1 MKIKYTNQ
9 EQIGDA
15 VMAIMGFFGILA
27 GACCIGM
34 LLAITKAILMFFGI
48 ENNL

>member
-1 MKIKYTNQ
+1 MKIKYSNQ
-9 EQIGDA
+9 EQICDA
-15 VMAIMGFFGILA
+15 VVAIMGFFGILA

>member
-1 MKIKYTNQ
+1 MKIKYSTQ
-9 EQIGDA
+9 EQIGDV

-34 LLAITKAILMFFGI
+34 LLAITKAILMLFGI

>member
-1 MKIKYTNQ
+1 MKIKYSTQ

-34 LLAITKAILMFFGI
+34 LLAITKAILILFGI